1 VLARQQSQPGTQFAP
16 AAELPRVADRGNQ
29 RGGGQ
34 RTNSLDRHQ
43 TPGEL
48 VRAGDA
54 AHEVARLCYT
64 AALSEAAAVIVL
76 TGISAKSRLKYGE
89 RGYRFTLLEAGHIA
103 QNALLAASALMLDAC
118 SIRRLYRGSR
128 AFSRTSLP
136 RCTTY
141 DVVEVRHDAKGNI
154 DCILTAS
161 GGRLKADLYIDSTG
175 FGRLLIGKIASEQP
189 FHSYAGSL
197 LCARAV
203 VLRRPYRNDAD
214 KQARMHP

>member
-1 VLARQQSQPGTQFAP
+1 VLARHQSQPSTQLAP

-103 QNALLAASALMLDAC
+103 QNALLTASALMLDAC
-118 SIRRLYRGSR
+118 PFGG
-128 AFSRTSLP
+128 F
-136 RCTTY
+136 
-141 DVVEVRHDAKGNI
+141 I
-154 DCILTAS
+154 D
-161 GGRLKADLYIDSTG
+161 DLD
-175 FGRLLIGKIASEQP
+175 RLLGIDGLDEV
-189 FHSYAGSL
+189 SL
-197 LCARAV
+197 YLVAVGRGAR
-203 VLRRPYRNDAD
+203 
-214 KQARMHP
+214 